1 MFEKLIRHNDLV
13 DDIITNSL
21 TNSIYS
27 IKYQK
32 QN

>member
-13 DDIITNSL
+13 DDIVTNSL